1 MRFLCRA
8 CPGGACA
15 FRVPGPTG
23 PRPFEPDA
31 GPRWHEPAAGRSPA
45 DPPGAAGVPGPFCA
59 IPARVIAR
67 ATASRDRYTIEIGGA
82 DRLEIPVSRAA
93 FREAVRAME
102 ADDGR
107 R

>member
-31 GPRWHEPAAGRSPA
+31 GPRWHEPAAG
-45 DPPGAAGVPGPFCA
+45 VPGPFCA
-59 IPARVIAR
+59 TPARVIAR

>member
-8 CPGGACA
+8 CPAGACI
-15 FRVPGPTG
+15 FCVPGQ
-23 PRPFEPDA
+23 
-31 GPRWHEPAAGRSPA
+31 A
-45 DPPGAAGVPGPFCA
+45 DPPVAAGVPGPVCA

-102 ADDGR
+102 AGHGR